1 MHRCS
6 DSTPN
11 RKPTDLGA
19 LALAGLALLLLQACA
34 RPAGEADAPT
44 PAPDSAPAA
53 ETVTLMTF
61 NVENLFDAEDDPGK
75 DDRTYLPIEAKR
87 DQGHR
92 AACAKID
99 NPYWRDQCL
108 NWDWDEQ
115 VVERK
120 LAAVAAAI
128 LQVEDGRGPD
138 IVALQ
143 EVENLRI
150 LERLRTGYLQDA
162 GYRPAILIEGADDRG
177 IDVAFLSRLEP
188 VGEAELHAI
197 PFSGFP
203 EERIADTRGILE
215 ATFRLPDG
223 TLLTGYSAHFP
234 APYHPH
240 EMRIQAYRF
249 LAELRDSLPPG
260 RPAFA
265 AGDFNTPS
273 DEDREQDMLERFV
286 RPTWKVAHDAGCPG
300 FCPGTHYYSRGESWS
315 FLDMIL
321 WSGGDAG
328 WELVPDSA
336 RLANRTPAQM
346 TREGHPRRFRMPE
359 AEGVSDHLPLVI
371 DIAKR

>member
-6 DSTPN
+6 DSTRN
-11 RKPTDLGA
+11 RKPTDLRLIVLVVA
-19 LALAGLALLLLQACA
+19 ALLLQACA
-34 RPAGEADAPT
+34 RPGGESAESADTAP
-44 PAPDSAPAA
+44 PG
-53 ETVTLMTF
+53 ETVSLMTF
-61 NVENLFDAEDDPGK
+61 NVENLFDAEDDPGR

-87 DQGHR
+87 NQAHR
-92 AACAKID
+92 AACAEID

-108 NWDWDEQ
+108 NWDWDED

-143 EVENLRI
+143 EVENIAI
-150 LERLRTGYLQDA
+150 LERLRTEYLQPA
-162 GYRPAILIEGADDRG
+162 GYGPAILIEGADDRG
-177 IDVAFLSRLEP
+177 IDVAFLSRLEA
-188 VGEAELHAI
+188 VGEAELHPI
-197 PFSGFP
+197 PFRGFP
-203 EERIADTRGILE
+203 EARIADTRGILE

-223 TLLTGYSAHFP
+223 TLLTGFSAHFP
-234 APYHPH
+234 APYHPY

-249 LAELRDSLPPG
+249 LAELRHDLPPG

-265 AGDFNTPS
+265 AGDFNTPG
-273 DEDREQDMLERFV
+273 DEDREQDMLGRFV
-286 RPTWKVAHDAGCPG
+286 RPTWQVGHEAGCPG

-336 RLANRTPAQM
+336 RLAIDAPAQM
-346 TREGHPRRFRMPE
+346 TREDHPRRFRMPE
-359 AEGVSDHLPLVI
+359 AEGVSDHLPLVV
-371 DIAKR
+371 DITRR

>member
-6 DSTPN
+6 DSTRN
-11 RKPTDLGA
+11 KKPTDLRL
-19 LALAGLALLLLQACA
+19 LALLCAALLLQACA
-34 RPAGEADAPT
+34 RPGGEGSEPV
-44 PAPDSAPAA
+44 PAPPSG

-61 NVENLFDAEDDPGK
+61 NVENLFDSEDDPGK

-87 DQGHR
+87 NQGHR
-92 AACAKID
+92 AACAEID

-108 NWDWDEQ
+108 NWDWDED

-120 LAAVAAAI
+120 LSVVAAAI

-143 EVENLRI
+143 EVENIRI
-150 LERLRTGYLQDA
+150 LERLRTEYLEAA

-188 VGEAELHAI
+188 VGEPELHSI
-197 PFSGFP
+197 PFRGFP

-223 TLLTGYSAHFP
+223 TLLTGYAAHFP
-234 APYHPH
+234 APYHPY
-240 EMRIQAYRF
+240 EMRVQAYRF
-249 LAELRDSLPPG
+249 LAELREALPDG
-260 RPAFA
+260 RAAFA
-265 AGDFNTPS
+265 AGDFNTPG
-273 DEDREQDMLERFV
+273 DEDREQGMLANYV
-286 RPTWKVAHDAGCPG
+286 RPTWQVAHEAGCPG
-300 FCPGTHYYSRGESWS
+300 FCPGTHYYGRGETWS

-321 WSGGDAG
+321 WSGGDSG
-328 WELVPDSA
+328 WQLVPDSA
-336 RLANRTPAQM
+336 RLANDTPAQM

-359 AEGVSDHLPLVI
+359 AEGVSDHLPLVV
-371 DIAKR
+371 DITKM